1 MIILRGRLLQMAAP
15 VRKEEARIRM
25 ETKVRIH
32 WDNSSYELLIR

>member
-1 MIILRGRLLQMAAP
+1 MVAP